1 MCWVSYFLYISTAG
15 AHNLNSCS
23 KSYNYKG
30 PALGF
35 IRCCYHLAI
44 WTRCPTF
51 SFCIGPTNYV
61 ARAVHNTVHKP
72 TNTDHTVFTVGF
84 SNVLLPEDGHTFWV
98 GLWDL
103 PWWACYLWS
112 HLGPLHSPFQP
123 HCLLVLLLLHEG
135 PSPLP
140 KTLSHP
146 FPRYFWASFL
156 LFISQFKCYSTER
169 TSLTMLFTMY
179 PFLIP
184 SFTLLNFPL
193 QYQDNIL
200 SNI

>member
-61 ARAVHNTVHKP
+61 ARAVHNTLHKP
-72 TNTDHTVFTVGF
+72 TNRDHTVFTVGF

-140 KTLSHP
+140 KTLSP
-146 FPRYFWASFL
+146 LPQIFL
-156 LFISQFKCYSTER
+156 G
-169 TSLTMLFTMY
+169 
-179 PFLIP
+179 LIP
-184 SFTLLNFPL
+184 SLHFSVQMLFNRENFSDHAVYNVPL
-193 QYQDNIL
+193 SHPIIYPA
-200 SNI
+200 